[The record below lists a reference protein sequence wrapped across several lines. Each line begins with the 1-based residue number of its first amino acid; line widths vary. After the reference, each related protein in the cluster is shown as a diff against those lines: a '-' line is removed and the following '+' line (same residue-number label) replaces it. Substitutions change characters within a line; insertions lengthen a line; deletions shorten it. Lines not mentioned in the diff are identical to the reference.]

1 MSSVSRKNSGEQ
13 PLIGHFI
20 NGQRVLDS
28 GNSLP
33 VYNPATGQ
41 IIRQVV
47 LAEPSTVE
55 DAITA
60 AEKAFPEWRNTT
72 PLSRARVMF
81 RFKELI
87 EKNAETIVSLITEE
101 HGKVLDDARGEL
113 QRGIVL
119 LEILVL
125 STLLTTMVEVF
136 LVPVMMGTK
145 QVRAMASSL
154 RV

>member
-28 GNSLP
+28 GNPLP

-60 AEKAFPEWRNTT
+60 AEKAFPE
-72 PLSRARVMF
+72 
-81 RFKELI
+81 
-87 EKNAETIVSLITEE
+87 
-101 HGKVLDDARGEL
+101 
-113 QRGIVL
+113 
-119 LEILVL
+119 
-125 STLLTTMVEVF
+125 
-136 LVPVMMGTK
+136 
-145 QVRAMASSL
+145 
-154 RV
+154 